1 MKNFLVFLTVFFL
14 FLSAFFAHER
24 ELWSSSFRPL
34 FQTTESP
41 TDVGA
46 GADVSTGIQL
56 SLTDGI
62 NQNGK
67 RTRVFSNSIDFGSVS
82 FITPELASNGDVYPE
97 NHHLMLEAIVTVEMI
112 FNGATSAS
120 MTLKRLRVSTN
131 PFHQTYYSLQT
142 NRQDVKTVIEEDP
155 LQSSLG
161 IFTEPTDLPLRLVF
175 EISPQQKGHL
185 TDRFELEAN
194 AL

>member
-1 MKNFLVFLTVFFL
+1 MRNFFVLLVVFLLFSAAFL
-14 FLSAFFAHER
+14 AHER

-34 FQTTESP
+34 FQTTEDP

-56 SLTDGI
+56 SLTGGS
-62 NQNGK
+62 NQSGK
-67 RTRVFSNSIDFGSVS
+67 ITRVFANSIDFGSVS
-82 FITPELASNGDVYPE
+82 FITPELIANGDAYVE
-97 NHHLMLEAIVTVEMI
+97 NNHLMLEAIVTVGMV

-120 MTLKRLRVSTN
+120 MTLKRLRASAN
-131 PFHQTYYSLQT
+131 PFYETYYSLQM
-142 NRQDVKTVIEEDP
+142 NRQDVKTTIEEDP
-155 LQSSLG
+155 LQSTLG
-161 IFTEPTDLPLRLVF
+161 TFTEQTDLSLRLVF

-185 TDRFELEAN
+185 TDRFELEAG